1 MKTLVRIIKVAALC
15 GACYAIGKAVG
26 TCYGAGLA
34 VVAYKTR
41 PIEAKEA
48 ADRALNDI
56 KTLMPKAYSTLVK
69 DFPGLDTQDGAPNQ
83 PED

>member
-15 GACYAIGKAVG
+15 GACYAVGKAIG
-26 TCYGAGLA
+26 TCYGAGL
-34 VVAYKTR
+34 VMVAYKTR

-48 ADRALNDI
+48 TDRALNDM
-56 KTLMPKAYSTLVK
+56 KTFTPKMYSGLVK
-69 DFPGLDTQDGAPNQ
+69 DFPGLDTQDEVPNQ